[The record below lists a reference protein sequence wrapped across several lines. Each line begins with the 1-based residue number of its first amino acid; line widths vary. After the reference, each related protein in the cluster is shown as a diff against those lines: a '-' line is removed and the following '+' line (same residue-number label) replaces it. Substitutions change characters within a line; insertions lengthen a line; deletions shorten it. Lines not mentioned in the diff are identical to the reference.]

1 MWEYWEHLHLQNLNN
16 LRITQDPCVVASF
29 EQQSCTHT
37 KDANLIKGELGSTK
51 NIQLIYEVWF
61 GVMI

>member
-29 EQQSCTHT
+29 EQQSRTSS
-37 KDANLIKGELGSTK
+37 KDTNFIKDKLRYTGIVQS
-51 NIQLIYEVWF
+51 I
-61 GVMI
+61 